1 MSEVGSPKSEAVVI
15 VLCSLPVGRQVYF
28 LLFDGGLKPPFGF
41 LCIMRKAVQNRRALC
56 RSNLFARFDEK
67 SAGAGVITPPLRSSP
82 YTKGTPA
89 SRQAGLRGL
98 ELMLR
103 TSVFRLRTSA
113 LYFHRL
119 RGYAVIALGLIP
131 SSFQGLY
138 LHRCGGYIVFAVLII
153 G

>member
-1 MSEVGSPKSEAVVI
+1 
-15 VLCSLPVGRQVYF
+15 
-28 LLFDGGLKPPFGF
+28 
-41 LCIMRKAVQNRRALC
+41 MRKAVQNRRALC
-56 RSNLFARFDEK
+56 RLNLFARFDEK
-67 SAGAGVITPPLRSSP
+67 SARAGVITPPLRSSP

-103 TSVFRLRTSA
+103 TSVFRLPSSDFCLPSSA

-131 SSFQGLY
+131 SSSQGLY
-138 LHRCGGYIVFAVLII
+138 LHRCGDYIVIAMPIICSSQPFCYFNTSKVLMII
-153 G
+153 GRINP